1 MLSKTKSSG
10 DGDFERER
18 FVDITLK
25 EIQISPNLEVCLKV
39 ISTFSRL
46 VGYVADL
53 EDPGGMIVKEI
64 NNLNISQINGPVL
77 D

>member
-1 MLSKTKSSG
+1 MVVGCDSCG
-10 DGDFERER
+10 ER

-25 EIQISPNLEVCLKV
+25 EIEISPNLESYVWRE
-39 ISTFSRL
+39 ISTFFRL

-64 NNLNISQINGPVL
+64 NNLNISQIIGPVL